1 MKNTLQQAQ
10 KTIFTFTMGYLFRHI
25 LIVQWGQASG
35 NLPTGTQKAS
45 NVLCFRTQAFIQ
57 YIQQWQKEFNIPQD
71 EQISKLSLVQ
81 IIDQD
86 LQELLGKTKY
96 QFMTSVK
103 EELNKIDAKKSASMQ
118 ELFQNMFVQK
128 FVWPSSYTN
137 N

>member
-35 NLPTGTQKAS
+35 NLPTGTQKPS
-45 NVLCFRTQAFIQ
+45 NVLCFRTQAF
-57 YIQQWQKEFNIPQD
+57 IQQWQKEFNIPQD

-118 ELFQNMFVQK
+118 KLFQNMSAPKFVQIYSLFCK
-128 FVWPSSYTN
+128 C
-137 N
+137 